1 LHVNRDNADGD
12 LLGVLGLE
20 LESQVLVRVRS
31 AEKNFCVTEGDVK
44 KDRGTMATADVV
56 RKFLLSV
63 EKLQSDV
70 MVLLPV
76 RGIV

>member
-1 LHVNRDNADGD
+1 M
-12 LLGVLGLE
+12 LGVLGLE
-20 LESQVLVRVRS
+20 LESQVLVRARG
-31 AEKNFCVTEGDVK
+31 AEKNFCVTEWDVK

>member
-1 LHVNRDNADGD
+1 M
-12 LLGVLGLE
+12 LGVLGLE
-20 LESQVLVRVRS
+20 LESQVLVRARG
-31 AEKNFCVTEGDVK
+31 AEKNLRVTEGDVK
-44 KDRGTMATADVV
+44 KDRSTMATADVV

>member
-1 LHVNRDNADGD
+1 M
-12 LLGVLGLE
+12 LGVLGLE
-20 LESQVLVRVRS
+20 LESQVLIRGRG
-31 AEKNFCVTEGDVK
+31 AEKNFRVTEGDVK
-44 KDRGTMATADVV
+44 KDRSTMATADVV

>member
-1 LHVNRDNADGD
+1 M
-12 LLGVLGLE
+12 LGVLGLE
-20 LESQVLVRVRS
+20 LESQVLVRGRG
-31 AEKNFCVTEGDVK
+31 AEKNFRVTEGDVK

>member
-1 LHVNRDNADGD
+1 M
-12 LLGVLGLE
+12 LGVLGLE
-20 LESQVLVRVRS
+20 LESQVLVRARG
-31 AEKNFCVTEGDVK
+31 AEKNFRVTEGDVE
-44 KDRGTMATADVV
+44 KDRGTMATANVV

>member
-1 LHVNRDNADGD
+1 M
-12 LLGVLGLE
+12 LGVLGLE
-20 LESQVLVRVRS
+20 LESQVLIRGRG
-31 AEKNFCVTEGDVK
+31 AEKNFRVTEWDVK